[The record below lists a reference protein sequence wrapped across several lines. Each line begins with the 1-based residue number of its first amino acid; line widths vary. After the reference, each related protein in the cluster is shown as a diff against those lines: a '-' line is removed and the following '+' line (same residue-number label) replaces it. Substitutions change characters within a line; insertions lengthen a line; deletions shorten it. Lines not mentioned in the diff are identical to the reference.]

1 LTHISTCVTIL
12 RNVKVIYIPFRQG
25 KLQKSIACNFYF
37 VYLNTILLDLLA
49 TDHDNPIHI
58 PGSIQP
64 HGVLLAF
71 STQLQILQVS
81 NNTREYLGKRPQE
94 LLGKYLSCLFNA
106 EQLEAIQQCLR
117 EDFGGVNYLDL
128 SLATSEGERY
138 FDGFLHQTSGIVIL
152 ELELTD
158 SCSSESFSSVH
169 TLTKGAIAKLKR
181 ASELK
186 EFLQLTTS
194 ELRKIAGFDHVMV
207 YKFDHDQAGEVI
219 AEAKREDLPSY
230 LGLRYPNFDIPEPA
244 RELYKRSLLR
254 FIPNFAVESVELQP
268 KENPVTHEPLDLS
281 LSVLRSFGSCCAEY
295 HQNMDTAALLV
306 ISIIKDSKLWGLIS
320 FHHQTPKYIPYKI
333 RASCEFL
340 GEVISLELA
349 NKVIQEKADYKT
361 KLESLR
367 SQVME
372 SISQQEDL
380 VDALIQPEARLLEL
394 VGASGVA
401 VCINDDITLRGKTP
415 NIQNVRSLITWV
427 ETQGIDNIFY
437 TNCLAKI
444 YPEAI
449 AFKDI
454 ASGLLLLQI
463 SRIRQY
469 YILWFRPEV
478 IQTVNWAG
486 NPQENIQLQEDGS
499 IKLSPRKS
507 FEKWQE
513 IVQLTS
519 EPWKDSELDSAL
531 SIRSAIIGIVIKKAE
546 ELAKI
551 NLELERSNLEL
562 ASFAYAA
569 SHDLK
574 EPLRGIYN
582 FSTIL
587 QEDYSSVLDDEG
599 LECIETVLSLSVRME
614 NLINALLRLSQ
625 LGQAQLQMQETNL
638 NELVQEVIEV
648 FHASRQQNLLDIR
661 VPRFFPT
668 IECDQILLN
677 EVFSNL
683 IANAFK
689 YNDKPEPWVEIG
701 YLTMNEQQEI
711 GLIPKE
717 QTLAPLVFYVQDN
730 GIGIPQHHHKAI
742 FKIFKRLHSQEK
754 YGGGAGAGLAIARK
768 IVERHGGTMWV
779 ESTFGVGSTF
789 YFTLTDGC

>member
-1 LTHISTCVTIL
+1 
-12 RNVKVIYIPFRQG
+12 
-25 KLQKSIACNFYF
+25 
-37 VYLNTILLDLLA
+37 LLDLLA

-64 HGVLLAF
+64 HGVLLAL
-71 STQLQILQVS
+71 SVQLQILQVS
-81 NNTREYLGKRPQE
+81 NNTREYLKKRPQE
-94 LLGKYLSCLFNA
+94 LLSKPLSYLFNG

-117 EDFGGVNYLDL
+117 EDFGGVNYLHL
-128 SLATSEGERY
+128 SLSTSEGERY
-138 FDGFLHQTSGIVIL
+138 FDGFLHQTSDTVIL
-152 ELELTD
+152 ELEPTD
-158 SCSSESFSSVH
+158 SPSSESFSSIH
-169 TLTKGAIAKLKR
+169 ALTKGAIAKFKR
-181 ASELK
+181 ASDLK
-186 EFLQLTTS
+186 EFLQLAALS
-194 ELRKIAGFDHVMV
+194 LRKITGFDHVMV
-207 YKFDHDQAGEVI
+207 YQFDHDQAGEVI

-230 LGLRYPNFDIPEPA
+230 LGLRFPNLDIPEPA
-244 RELYKRSLLR
+244 RELYKRSSLR
-254 FIPNFAVESVELQP
+254 FIPNFATEPVELLP
-268 KENPVTHEPLDLS
+268 VENPITHEPLDLS

-295 HQNMDTAALLV
+295 HQNMNTTSLLV
-306 ISIIKDSKLWGLIS
+306 VSLMKDSKLWGLIS
-320 FHHQTPKYIPYKI
+320 FHHKTPKYVPYKI

-340 GEVISLELA
+340 GEIISLELA

-367 SQVME
+367 SEVME

-380 VDALIQPEARLLEL
+380 VDALVQPEARLLEL

-401 VCINDDITLRGKTP
+401 VCLNDDITLRGKTP
-415 NIQNVRSLITWV
+415 NVEDVRSLIAWV
-427 ETQGIDNIFY
+427 ESQGIGNLFY
-437 TNCLAKI
+437 TDCLAKL
-444 YPEAI
+444 YPEAF
-449 AFKDI
+449 AYKDT

-478 IQTVNWAG
+478 IQTINWAG
-486 NPQENIQLQEDGS
+486 NPQETILLQEEGR
-499 IKLSPRKS
+499 IRFSPRKS

-551 NLELERSNLEL
+551 NLELERSNQEL

-587 QEDYSSVLDDEG
+587 QEDYASVLDDEG
-599 LECIETVLSLSVRME
+599 LEYIETVLSLSVRME

-625 LGQAQLQMQETNL
+625 LGQAQLQMQTTNL
-638 NELVQEVIEV
+638 NELLQEVIDV

-661 VPRFFPT
+661 VPRTFPT

-701 YLTMNEQQEI
+701 YLNINEQQER

-717 QTLAPLVFYVQDN
+717 QTLAPLVFYVRDN
-730 GIGIPQHHHKAI
+730 GIGIQQHHHKAI

-768 IVERHGGTMWV
+768 IVERHGGQIWV
-779 ESTFGVGSTF
+779 ESSFGVGSTF
-789 YFTLTDGC
+789 YFTLTVDG

>member
-1 LTHISTCVTIL
+1 M
-12 RNVKVIYIPFRQG
+12 
-25 KLQKSIACNFYF
+25 
-37 VYLNTILLDLLA
+37 LDLLA

-64 HGVLLAF
+64 HGVLLAL
-71 STQLQILQVS
+71 SVQLQILQVS
-81 NNTREYLGKRPQE
+81 HNTREYLKKRPQE
-94 LLGKYLSCLFNA
+94 LLSKPLSYLFNS

-117 EDFGGVNYLDL
+117 EDFGGVNYLHL
-128 SLATSEGERY
+128 SLSTSEGERY
-138 FDGFLHQTSGIVIL
+138 FDGFLHQTSDTVIL
-152 ELELTD
+152 ELEPTD
-158 SCSSESFSSVH
+158 SPSSESFSSIH
-169 TLTKGAIAKLKR
+169 ALTKGAIAKFKR
-181 ASELK
+181 ASDLK
-186 EFLQLTTS
+186 EFLQLATLS
-194 ELRKIAGFDHVMV
+194 LRKITGFDHVMV
-207 YKFDHDQAGEVI
+207 YQFDHDQAGEVI

-230 LGLRYPNFDIPEPA
+230 LGLRFPNLDIPEPA

-254 FIPNFAVESVELQP
+254 FIPNFAAESVELLP
-268 KENPVTHEPLDLS
+268 IENPITHEPLDLS
-281 LSVLRSFGSCCAEY
+281 LSILRSFGSCCAEY
-295 HQNMDTAALLV
+295 HQNMDTKSLLV
-306 ISIIKDSKLWGLIS
+306 ISLMKDSKLWGLIS
-320 FHHQTPKYIPYKI
+320 FHHKAPKYVPHKI

-340 GEVISLELA
+340 GEIISLELA

-361 KLESLR
+361 RLESLR
-367 SQVME
+367 SEVME

-380 VDALIQPEARLLEL
+380 VDALVQPEARLLEL

-401 VCINDDITLRGKTP
+401 VCLNDDITLRGKTP
-415 NIQNVRSLITWV
+415 NVQDVRSLIAWV
-427 ETQGIDNIFY
+427 ESQGIGNLFY
-437 TNCLAKI
+437 TDCLAKL
-444 YPEAI
+444 YPEAF
-449 AFKDI
+449 AYKDT

-478 IQTVNWAG
+478 IQTINWAG
-486 NPQENIQLQEDGS
+486 NPQENIQLQDEGR
-499 IKLSPRKS
+499 IRLSPRKS

-531 SIRSAIIGIVIKKAE
+531 SIRSAIIGIVLKKAE

-551 NLELERSNLEL
+551 NLELERSNQEL

-582 FSTIL
+582 FSSIL
-587 QEDYSSVLDDEG
+587 QEDYASVLDEEG
-599 LECIETVLSLSVRME
+599 LEYLETVLSLSVRME

-625 LGQAQLQMQETNL
+625 LGQAQPQMQTTNL
-638 NELVQEVIEV
+638 NELLQEVIDV

-661 VPRFFPT
+661 VPRTFPT

-701 YLTMNEQQEI
+701 YLDINEQQER

-717 QTLAPLVFYVQDN
+717 QTLAPLVFYVRDN
-730 GIGIPQHHHKAI
+730 GIGIQQHHHKAI

-768 IVERHGGTMWV
+768 IVERHGGKIWV

-789 YFTLTDGC
+789 YFTLTVDC

>member
-1 LTHISTCVTIL
+1 
-12 RNVKVIYIPFRQG
+12 
-25 KLQKSIACNFYF
+25 
-37 VYLNTILLDLLA
+37 LDLLA

-64 HGVLLAF
+64 HGVLLAL
-71 STQLQILQVS
+71 SVQLQILQVS
-81 NNTREYLGKRPQE
+81 NNTREYLKKRPQE
-94 LLGKYLSCLFNA
+94 LLSKPLSYLFNG

-117 EDFGGVNYLDL
+117 EDFGGVNYLHL
-128 SLATSEGERY
+128 SLSTSEGERY
-138 FDGFLHQTSGIVIL
+138 FDGFLHQTSDTVIL
-152 ELELTD
+152 ELEPTD
-158 SCSSESFSSVH
+158 SPSSESFSSIH
-169 TLTKGAIAKLKR
+169 ALTKGAIAKFKR
-181 ASELK
+181 ASDLK
-186 EFLQLTTS
+186 EFLQLAALS
-194 ELRKIAGFDHVMV
+194 LRKITGFDHVMV
-207 YKFDHDQAGEVI
+207 YQFDHDQAGEVI

-230 LGLRYPNFDIPEPA
+230 LGLRFPNLDIPEPA
-244 RELYKRSLLR
+244 RELYKRSSLR
-254 FIPNFAVESVELQP
+254 FIPNFATEPVELLP
-268 KENPVTHEPLDLS
+268 VENPITHEPLDLS

-295 HQNMDTAALLV
+295 HQNMNTTSLLV
-306 ISIIKDSKLWGLIS
+306 VSLMKDSKLWGLIS
-320 FHHQTPKYIPYKI
+320 FHHKTPKYVPYKI

-340 GEVISLELA
+340 GEIISLELA

-367 SQVME
+367 SEVME

-380 VDALIQPEARLLEL
+380 VDALVQPEARLLEL

-401 VCINDDITLRGKTP
+401 VCLNDDITLRGKTP
-415 NIQNVRSLITWV
+415 NVEDVRSLIAWV
-427 ETQGIDNIFY
+427 ESQGIGNLFY
-437 TNCLAKI
+437 TDCLAKL
-444 YPEAI
+444 YPEAF
-449 AFKDI
+449 AYKDT

-478 IQTVNWAG
+478 IQTINWAG
-486 NPQENIQLQEDGS
+486 NPQETILLQEEGR
-499 IKLSPRKS
+499 IRFSPRKS

-551 NLELERSNLEL
+551 NLELERSNQEL

-587 QEDYSSVLDDEG
+587 QEDYASVLDDEG
-599 LECIETVLSLSVRME
+599 LEYIETVLSLSVRME

-625 LGQAQLQMQETNL
+625 LGQAQLQMQTTNL
-638 NELVQEVIEV
+638 NELLQEVIDV

-661 VPRFFPT
+661 VPRTFPT

-701 YLTMNEQQEI
+701 YLNINEQQER

-717 QTLAPLVFYVQDN
+717 QTLAPLVFYVRDN
-730 GIGIPQHHHKAI
+730 GIGIQQHHHKAI

-768 IVERHGGTMWV
+768 IVERHGGQIWV
-779 ESTFGVGSTF
+779 ESSFGVGSTF
-789 YFTLTDGC
+789 YFTLTVDG

>member
-1 LTHISTCVTIL
+1 
-12 RNVKVIYIPFRQG
+12 
-25 KLQKSIACNFYF
+25 
-37 VYLNTILLDLLA
+37 LDLLA

-64 HGVLLAF
+64 HGVLLAL
-71 STQLQILQVS
+71 SVHLQIVQVS
-81 NNTREYLGKRPQE
+81 NNTREYLGKRPQQ
-94 LLGKYLSCLFNA
+94 LLSKPLSYLFNV
-106 EQLEAIQQCLR
+106 EQLEAIQQCLK
-117 EDFGGVNYLDL
+117 EDFGGVNYLHL
-128 SLATSEGERY
+128 SLSTLEGERY
-138 FDGFLHQTSGIVIL
+138 FDAFLHRTSDTVIL

-158 SCSSESFSSVH
+158 SPSPESFSSIH
-169 TLTKGAIAKLKR
+169 ALTKGAIAKFKR
-181 ASELK
+181 ASDLK
-186 EFLQLTTS
+186 EFLQLAALC
-194 ELRKIAGFDHVMV
+194 LRKITEFDHVMV
-207 YKFDHDQAGEVI
+207 YQFDHDQAGEVI

-230 LGLRYPNFDIPEPA
+230 LGLRFPNLDIPEPA
-244 RELYKRSLLR
+244 RELYKRSSLR
-254 FIPNFAVESVELQP
+254 FIPNFAVEPVELLP
-268 KENPVTHEPLDLS
+268 VENPITHEPLDLS

-295 HQNMDTAALLV
+295 HQNMDTTGLLV
-306 ISIIKDSKLWGLIS
+306 ISLMKDSKLWGLIS
-320 FHHQTPKYIPYKI
+320 FHHKTPKYVPYKI

-340 GEVISLELA
+340 GEIISLELA

-367 SQVME
+367 SEVME

-380 VDALIQPEARLLEL
+380 VDALVQPETRLLEL

-401 VCINDDITLRGKTP
+401 VCLNDDITLRGKTP
-415 NIQNVRSLITWV
+415 NVQDVRSLIAWV
-427 ETQGIDNIFY
+427 ESQGIGNLFY
-437 TNCLAKI
+437 TDCLAKL
-444 YPEAI
+444 YPEAF
-449 AFKDI
+449 AYKNT

-478 IQTVNWAG
+478 IQTINWAG
-486 NPQENIQLQEDGS
+486 NPQETILLQEEGR
-499 IKLSPRKS
+499 IRFSPRKS

-531 SIRSAIIGIVIKKAE
+531 SIRSAIIGIVLKKAE

-551 NLELERSNLEL
+551 NLELERSNQEL

-587 QEDYSSVLDDEG
+587 QEDYASVLDDEG
-599 LECIETVLSLSVRME
+599 LEYIETVLSLSVRME

-625 LGQAQLQMQETNL
+625 LGQAQLQMQTTNL
-638 NELVQEVIEV
+638 NELLQEVIDV

-661 VPRFFPT
+661 VPRTFPT
-668 IECDQILLN
+668 IECDQVLLN

-701 YLTMNEQQEI
+701 YLNINEQQEI

-717 QTLAPLVFYVQDN
+717 QTLAPLVFYVRDN
-730 GIGIPQHHHKAI
+730 GIGIQEHHHKAI

-768 IVERHGGTMWV
+768 IVERHGGKIWV

-789 YFTLTDGC
+789 YFMLSVDC